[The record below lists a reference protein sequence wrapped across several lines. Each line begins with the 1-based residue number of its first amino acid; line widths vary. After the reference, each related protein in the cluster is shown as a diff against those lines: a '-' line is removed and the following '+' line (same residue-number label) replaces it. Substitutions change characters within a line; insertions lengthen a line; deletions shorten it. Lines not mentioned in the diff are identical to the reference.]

1 MARSDI
7 NQSTYMGERKIK
19 IKIFLFVLSMV
30 ALLGFPTA
38 QATAYELL
46 KPIPQE
52 SGYSGFVRLGLGRL
66 GYASNVV
73 AATPHLSFFRDL
85 ELSQKVNSVPL
96 NSPPKTVTTF
106 PVTIIP
112 FEAAYTA
119 ADTRSQFFIGTEPLE
134 LLRFDHFLRLGV
146 KQGISNLGDLEV
158 GLLLNHVPTRVWQDP
173 LKTGARRN
181 EDMHGPEFNIRR
193 IAKREV
199 IGNGYILGLNRVF
212 GTGLG
217 LRYTQ
222 KEVSVYQ
229 DRNGDHLFCGPDPDG
244 QGMLCGE
251 FEITPAEYD
260 VLMKRD
266 GTTLRFAAAY
276 RIDLPGAHTL
286 QPGLAYTKNHLSGSA
301 MSNNAWDF
309 KLTYACAVP
318 GNPLSFEGSAYLGWT
333 DYDAEN
339 PVFDK
344 TQKDSRRGIQATLF
358 YENPWGWAP
367 PGGKPMKFFVGVDY
381 ADTDAN
387 IDFYDQRASL
397 WTAGVLL
404 KW

>member
-1 MARSDI
+1 MI
-7 NQSTYMGERKIK
+7 STNRLIVGRQKIK
-19 IKIFLFVLSMV
+19 IKIFLFVLSV
-30 ALLGFPTA
+30 VVLLGFPTA

-73 AATPHLSFFRDL
+73 AATPHLRFFRDL
-85 ELSQKVNSVPL
+85 ELSKEIHPSPL
-96 NSPPKTVTTF
+96 SAPETVTAF

-146 KQGISNLGDLEV
+146 KQGIPDLGELEV
-158 GLLLNHVPTRVWQDP
+158 GLLLNHVPTKIWKNPLRTTYTGDP
-173 LKTGARRN
+173 ERYG
-181 EDMHGPEFNIRR
+181 EDYNIRR
-193 IAKREV
+193 LTTRDV

-217 LRYTQ
+217 LRFTQ
-222 KEVSVYQ
+222 KEVGISY
-229 DRNGDHLFCGPDPDG
+229 DRNGTHLTYNTDFEEFMITGP
-244 QGMLCGE
+244 E
-251 FEITPAEYD
+251 FD
-260 VLMKRD
+260 SLMKRD
-266 GTTLRFAAAY
+266 GTTLRIAAAY
-276 RIDLPGAHTL
+276 RIDLPGGHTL
-286 QPGLAYTKNHLSGSA
+286 QPGLAYTKNHLSGHA
-301 MSNNAWDF
+301 MSNGAWDF

-318 GNPLSFEGSAYLGWT
+318 GNPLSFEGSAYLGWA

-344 TQKDSRRGIQATLF
+344 KQHDKNRGIQATLF

-367 PGGKPMKFFVGVDY
+367 PGGQPMEFFVGLDY